1 MDRAAD
7 WGPMM
12 RNWGTAVTAF
22 YILIVAC
29 LSPAV
34 VILAVEIG
42 DQPPTKWFSDIYLR
56 DLIKWEYWVWVMLM
70 AGGPLILLLI
80 HVGMPRKRL
89 RPRRHILLAAAAA
102 GLALAL
108 LVIAAAVSV
117 VTAIEVGEKL
127 SCEGCLWA
135 LPPIWLGSW
144 LLWTL
149 VLWRMGERLLDPAGR
164 IYRWLVAGSV
174 LELLIAIPS
183 HVIVRQR
190 HECCAPMV
198 TGLGIAAGFAIL
210 LMSLGP
216 GTLFLYRARMRR
228 LRPRENRM

>member
-7 WGPMM
+7 RGLIV

-22 YILIVAC
+22 YILIVAG
-29 LSPAV
+29 LSPAA

-42 DQPPTKWFSDIYLR
+42 GRPPAAWFSHIHLR
-56 DLIKWEYWVWVMLM
+56 DLIKWEYWAWVMLL
-70 AGGPLILLLI
+70 AGGPLVLLLI
-80 HVGMPRKRL
+80 QVGMPRKRS
-89 RPRRHILLAAAAA
+89 RPRRHILVAAAAA

-117 VTAIEVGEKL
+117 VTAIDVGEKL
-127 SCEGCLWA
+127 SCEGCSWA
-135 LPPIWLGSW
+135 LPSIWLGSW

-149 VLWRMGERLLDPAGR
+149 VLWRLGERLLEPAGR

-198 TGLGIAAGFAIL
+198 TGLGVATGFAIL

-228 LRPRENRM
+228 LRPHEN

>member
-1 MDRAAD
+1 
-7 WGPMM
+7 M

-22 YILIVAC
+22 YILIVAG

-42 DQPPTKWFSDIYLR
+42 DRPPTEWFSHIYWR
-56 DLIKWEYWVWVMLM
+56 DLTSWEYWVWVMLL
-70 AGGPLILLLI
+70 AGGPLVLLLI
-80 HVGMPRKRL
+80 HVGMPRKRS
-89 RPRRHILLAAAAA
+89 RPRRHILVAAAAA

-108 LVIAAAVSV
+108 LVTAAAASV
-117 VTAIEVGEKL
+117 VTAIDVRGTLFCKDC
-127 SCEGCLWA
+127 SWV
-135 LPPIWLGSW
+135 LPSIWLGSW
-144 LLWTL
+144 LLWAL

-164 IYRWLVAGSV
+164 IYRRLVAGSV

-216 GTLFLYRARMRR
+216 GTLFLYRARMPR
-228 LRPRENRM
+228 LRPRVNTM